1 MFLNNRIK
9 YIQINRE
16 RKRKRQRQFLKKKF
30 RLVRLI
36 LDKAVRAS
44 TKEHEKELIILVSVK
59 GTQRFSG

>member
-16 RKRKRQRQFLKKKF
+16 RKRKRQRQFLTKKF

-44 TKEHEKELIILVSVK
+44 TKQHEKELIILVSVK

>member
-16 RKRKRQRQFLKKKF
+16 RKRKRQRQFLQKKF

-36 LDKAVRAS
+36 LDKAVRVS

-59 GTQRFSG
+59 ETQRFSG

>member
-30 RLVRLI
+30 RLVRLT

-44 TKEHEKELIILVSVK
+44 TKQHEKELIILVSVK

>member
-9 YIQINRE
+9 YIQINKE
-16 RKRKRQRQFLKKKF
+16 RKRKRQRQFLTKKF

-44 TKEHEKELIILVSVK
+44 TKQHEKELIILVSVK

>member
-16 RKRKRQRQFLKKKF
+16 RKRKRQRQFLTKKF

>member
-1 MFLNNRIK
+1 M
-9 YIQINRE
+9 QINRE